1 MEKDEPSLFD
11 LDSICF
17 DCLLLGYLLHAQVIA
32 PKFDEFSEKYP
43 DAVFLKV
50 LI

>member
-1 MEKDEPSLFD
+1 M
-11 LDSICF
+11 
-17 DCLLLGYLLHAQVIA
+17 IA

-50 LI
+50 GKKVESDEWTRLLGHSLFLKIFFFSLTFSR